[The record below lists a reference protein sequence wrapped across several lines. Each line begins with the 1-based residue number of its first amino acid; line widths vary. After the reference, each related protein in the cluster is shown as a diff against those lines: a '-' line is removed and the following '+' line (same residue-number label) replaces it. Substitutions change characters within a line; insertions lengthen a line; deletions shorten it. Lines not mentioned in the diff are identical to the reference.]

1 MGQPTEFPKSVNSL
15 TVHDN
20 RTGKVYN
27 IPSADC
33 SPGAVRAAA
42 DIYDRI
48 VDNSIPATA
57 FKTIQAPRA
66 PGEREENETEKGL
79 RVSDKGFLNTAV
91 LRSEITF
98 IDGDAGSE
106 CLLFLFALLASLTR
120 NSSSLQVLALHIWQP
135 DHGVTLSRGYPIEQL
150 ALHSSHLE
158 TGSFHFYF
166 ISDLTKSPF
175 QHIYSSTD
183 HYPLSRNSKFSR
195 PKSCTTA

>member
-1 MGQPTEFPKSVNSL
+1 MGQPTETPESVNSL
-15 TVHDN
+15 TVRDN
-20 RTGKVYN
+20 RTGKVFN

-42 DIYDRI
+42 DVYDRI

-106 CLLFLFALLASLTR
+106 LSLLELLASDT
-120 NSSSLQVLALHIWQP
+120 
-135 DHGVTLSRGYPIEQL
+135 E
-150 ALHSSHLE
+150 
-158 TGSFHFYF
+158 
-166 ISDLTKSPF
+166 
-175 QHIYSSTD
+175 
-183 HYPLSRNSKFSR
+183 
-195 PKSCTTA
+195 